1 MTEAGDADR
10 IIRTLGGAA
19 PLIDKLTAALDKA
32 EKRAQALIASL
43 GSVAPAAAS
52 VWNSV
57 GADKGG
63 SASFG
68 GAGATTKANPATFG
82 GNASAAAGLADNAPK
97 QTQATFTPTD
107 APQASAP
114 TFTSAPTPTSNAA
127 KFSVSSTGE
136 TTVQSPVSKDVAV
149 FGGSSGGGGGSE
161 GPSRTPTDWGAVGAR
176 AGSAVSAASGVM
188 PSVALGINRKEDSFF
203 ASVVSTGGSGMAD
216 SNRNTIRDVLGDR
229 QSGANSDMEVL
240 SVAEKTHMG
249 SKISDQQVLAEAA
262 GYSAQMFGVTNKEGA
277 EAAQDVWGAE
287 SSNYLMANYGIQ
299 TTDAKGAR
307 RSIEDIST
315 EYADKLK
322 EQNPNMDAQA
332 LDQFAQSGAL
342 PIPEMLSRN
351 VKAKWEADAMGVEWS
366 MDADSEYVKATGAD
380 QTTTAVEMK
389 EHAAQTEY
397 ADTGADSASTGYEAA
412 SKAST
417 LLVEGLTAVYDA
429 AGPAAEALQQLRGAA
444 TQVQTDQYGTA
455 KTVADTFLP
464 GPLEVDKLSKMIGVG
479 GTTGYSEGAWDI
491 PKDMSANLHT
501 GELVLPTT
509 IAQSVRSALAG
520 ETDGKKNFTSPT
532 FSAEGGINTAEDA
545 YTAQGSNYLM
555 SSYGSQTTDALGMQR
570 PIGDVLGEMNNNA
583 MQASVVGSGAAS
595 VGWSD
600 NFAPDDAEQSGDT
613 GLIAELKKLLGVG
626 DKEGEGGYTLE
637 DFLTESKDVVASQTA
652 AAEALSASASEL
664 SDAATSLTGGTAEK
678 APDEEKEEPAKEGR
692 EDPLSKAAG
701 AGAAK
706 PKAPSGGS
714 DGAKP
719 TSKAPV
725 KGEAPKATTIKKQ
738 DKLSFAKSSFSVDD
752 RVSYKKISG
761 SDMGGANTRLSL
773 GMGDG
778 TAPSSGAAPGA
789 TDAGGAPPANY
800 TPGGGAE
807 QWRPV
812 ILKALN
818 DLGLPASYADGIVG
832 QLNSESSGDPNA
844 VNDNDS
850 NWQQGTASF
859 GLMQTI
865 ASTYQNYAPPGK
877 AGTIVSKM
885 VNGKAQ
891 QFVPEMVDPY
901 NNIYA
906 GINYVKGKYGL
917 TKFDKW
923 NAGQHGPYSEG
934 AWRVPGD
941 QIAKIHDGEMI
952 LPTEVAEKVRS
963 TVRSAV
969 SGIDSS
975 SGGRGV
981 VNVHVTLNNA
991 SYSEATRLIQVVK
1004 EQIQTVSDD
1013 EALVSR

>member
-52 VWNSV
+52 VWNSI

-97 QTQATFTPTD
+97 QTQATFTPTEV
-107 APQASAP
+107 PQASAP

-127 KFSVSSTGE
+127 RFSVSSTGE
-136 TTVQSPVSKDVAV
+136 ATVQSPVSKDVAL
-149 FGGSSGGGGGSE
+149 FGGSSGGGGSDSS
-161 GPSRTPTDWGAVGAR
+161 SRGPTDWGQVGAR
-176 AGSAVSAASGVM
+176 AGSVVSAASGVM

-203 ASVVSTGGSGMAD
+203 ASMVSTGGSGLAD
-216 SNRNTIRDVLGDR
+216 SNRNTIRNVLGDR

-262 GYSAQMFGVTNKEGA
+262 GYSAQMFGVTNAEGA
-277 EAAQDVWGAE
+277 EAAQDVWSAK

-307 RSIEDIST
+307 KSIEDISA
-315 EYADKLK
+315 EFADTLK
-322 EQNPNMDAQA
+322 AQNPNMDAET
-332 LDQFAQSGAL
+332 LDQFAQSGAVEL
-342 PIPEMLSRN
+342 PEMLMRN
-351 VKAKWEADAMGVEWS
+351 VKSKWAADEMGVEWS
-366 MDADSEYVKATGAD
+366 MDANSEYAKATGAD
-380 QTTTAVEMK
+380 QTTTAVEMR
-389 EHAAQTEY
+389 EHSAQTEY
-397 ADTGADSASTGYEAA
+397 ADKGADSASTGYEAA

-444 TQVQTDQYGTA
+444 TQVETNQYGTTKA
-455 KTVADTFLP
+455 VVDTFLP
-464 GPLEVDKLSKMIGVG
+464 SFMESGKLAGMVGVG

-520 ETDGKKNFTSPT
+520 ETDGKKNFTNPT

-545 YTAQGSNYLM
+545 YTAQGS
-555 SSYGSQTTDALGMQR
+555 SYGGQTTDALGMQR

-600 NFAPDDAEQSGDT
+600 NFAPEDAEQSGNT
-613 GLIAELKKLLGVG
+613 GLLEELKKLLGMG

-692 EDPLSKAAG
+692 EDPLSKGAG
-701 AGAAK
+701 AGTAK
-706 PKAPSGGS
+706 PKASSGGS
-714 DGAKP
+714 ESAKP

-725 KGEAPKATTIKKQ
+725 KGEAPKATNIKKQ